1 MNGCTIK
8 IFGLDLSIDKG
19 VQLIDGETNGV
30 ELLFAHVEV
39 GADVFSEK
47 DLTGLFVCVVG
58 ADTQKKP
65 EVFAQVLQELG
76 LVVQTEGSSSF
87 QQDFNLVTAI
97 RILIMSF
104 HQPCVN
110 LSI

>member
-1 MNGCTIK
+1 MNGCTVE

-39 GADVFSEK
+39 GADVFSQEY
-47 DLTGLFVCVVG
+47 LTGLFVCVVG
-58 ADTQKKP
+58 ADAQEEP
-65 EVFAQVLQELG
+65 EVFAQVLQELS
-76 LVVQTEGSSSF
+76 LVVQAKRSSSF

-97 RILIMSF
+97 
-104 HQPCVN
+104 
-110 LSI
+110 

>member
-1 MNGCTIK
+1 MDGCTVE

-30 ELLFAHVEV
+30 EFLFAHVEV
-39 GADVFSEK
+39 GANVFSEE

-58 ADTQKKP
+58 ADAQKEP

-76 LVVQTEGSSSF
+76 LVVQAKRSSRF
-87 QQDFNLVTAI
+87 QQDLNLVTAI
-97 RILIMSF
+97 
-104 HQPCVN
+104 
-110 LSI
+110 